1 EHVPGM
7 LYDVLID
14 RRRRRDEERCRQ
26 ILAPAGAPHLLPR
39 RRHGPRIAEQNG
51 RLERADVDAEL
62 EGVRRNDATDGA
74 IAQALLDRAPL
85 RRQIAA
91 AIAAD
96 EVLRPL
102 RLGETRAKV
111 REQQLGLDA
120 RPGER
125 DGLYARREKRRRD
138 IASGEERALADA
150 ERLVHDGWVH
160 KGEHLLASG
169 RAIAIDDHD

>member
-1 EHVPGM
+1 
-7 LYDVLID
+7 
-14 RRRRRDEERCRQ
+14 
-26 ILAPAGAPHLLPR
+26 
-39 RRHGPRIAEQNG
+39 
-51 RLERADVDAEL
+51 
-62 EGVRRNDATDGA
+62 RNDATDGA

-138 IASGEERALADA
+138 VASGEERALADA
-150 ERLVHDGWVH
+150 ERLIHDRWVH
-160 KGEHLLASG
+160 EGEHLLASG
-169 RAIAIDDHD
+169 RAVAIDDHDVILDMPARELFGIGDGCRRADERRMGSVKGAHPSQAAQHVRDVRSENAALSVQLVEHNETTVLE

>member
-1 EHVPGM
+1 M
-7 LYDVLID
+7 LDDVLID
-14 RRRRRDEERCRQ
+14 RRRRGDEERCRQ

-62 EGVRRNDATDGA
+62 QGVRRNDATDGA

-85 RRQIAA
+85 RWEIAA

-96 EVLRPL
+96 EILRPL

-111 REQQLGLDA
+111 SEQQLGLDA
-120 RPGER
+120 RAGER
-125 DGLYARREKRRRD
+125 DGLHARGKKRRRD
-138 IASGEERALADA
+138 VASGEEGALADP
-150 ERLVHDGWVH
+150 ERLVHDRWG
-160 KGEHLLASG
+160 
-169 RAIAIDDHD
+169 